1 MAESATLRCFGDLWV
16 CEFGASW
23 VVEFRAVGFQ
33 ASVSV
38 RECSLE
44 LGEPV
49 WLEVSGAWV
58 LRVLNP
64 KGPSTSIVCTFGA
77 QIATK

>member
-1 MAESATLRCFGDLWV
+1 MPH
-16 CEFGASW
+16 FGASGICGFASSGPW

-49 WLEVSGAWV
+49 WLEVSGAWF
-58 LRVLNP
+58 LRVLN
-64 KGPSTSIVCTFGA
+64 
-77 QIATK
+77 